1 MTTTTI
7 TTITTMVT
15 YVTTCE
21 KSFEGQSDLV
31 SSILFSLFIF
41 EKPKKY
47 KVNKSTCDKWKKK
60 KKKEDAVTFLIYFHG
75 AS

>member
-47 KVNKSTCDKWKKK
+47 KVNKSTCDK
-60 KKKEDAVTFLIYFHG
+60 
-75 AS
+75 